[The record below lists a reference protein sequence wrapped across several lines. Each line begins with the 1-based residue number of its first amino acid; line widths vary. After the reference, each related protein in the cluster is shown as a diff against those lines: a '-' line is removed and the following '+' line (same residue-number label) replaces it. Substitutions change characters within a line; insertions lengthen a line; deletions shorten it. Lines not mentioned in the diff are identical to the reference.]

1 LEFCIILRVH
11 VVVKENKMGY
21 QAKVQCISRKDSK
34 WNQWYVNFPNAV
46 AQALNL
52 RKGETIEWE
61 IQTKERIV
69 MVRKKTSKPV

>member
-1 LEFCIILRVH
+1 
-11 VVVKENKMGY
+11 MGY
-21 QAKVQCISRKDSK
+21 PAKVQCIIRKSGK
-34 WNQWYVNFPNAV
+34 WNQWYVSLPNAV

-69 MVRKKTSKPV
+69 MVRKKAGKL